1 MRDGGGGNGMSGDK
15 YVTNEPSICGRTRGY
30 FAKSRV
36 ADVAEGFDRWLW
48 TGIPFGESFGLSR
61 FAVMVFVVER
71 RSK

>member
-1 MRDGGGGNGMSGDK
+1 MRDGGGGNGVSGDK

-48 TGIPFGESFGLSR
+48 TGIPFGESF
-61 FAVMVFVVER
+61 
-71 RSK
+71 